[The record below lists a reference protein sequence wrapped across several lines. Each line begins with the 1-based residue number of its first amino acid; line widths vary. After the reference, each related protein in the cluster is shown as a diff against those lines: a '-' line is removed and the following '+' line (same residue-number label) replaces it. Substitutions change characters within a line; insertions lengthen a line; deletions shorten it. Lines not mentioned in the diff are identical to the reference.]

1 MVTLRHRDLSCLGFV
16 MESLSRLRWKIR
28 MIGLQFT
35 VLVGTDQHL
44 VVVMTCTLPTM
55 PGQML
60 IPTQTLVTHTKHHK
74 GTPTAQQTH
83 HLSSQGSSSSLHQKL
98 RFYTSSRTVLHCQVT
113 LWSISSCIILYVIIE
128 FCCSLFWYYC
138 IWLAK
143 IKYY

>member
-1 MVTLRHRDLSCLGFV
+1 MVTLRHRDLSCLGLV

-28 MIGLQFT
+28 MTGRQFA
-35 VLVGTDQHL
+35 VIDGTDQHL
-44 VVVMTCTLPTM
+44 VMVMTCTLTTM
-55 PGQML
+55 LRQML
-60 IPTQTLVTHTKHHK
+60 FPTQTLVARTKPHPA
-74 GTPTAQQTH
+74 TPTEQQAH
-83 HLSSQGSSSSLHQKL
+83 HLSSQGARTSLHSKL